1 MRRDGDGFVRW
12 DSAQTLVTRIIFEVE
27 QQFLSGTPMM
37 LDPLLIEACG
47 DLLRDDSLDPAM
59 VAEMLRLPG
68 EDYLAE
74 QASQSGGA
82 NVDSIH
88 QARDWVRSA
97 LGKAL
102 APLFLARYQGLESRQ
117 PYAPEAT
124 QIADRSL
131 RNMCLAYLVSASLDN
146 LALASTQYREATNM
160 TDRQAALKEIAFYGD
175 HTLRDSTLANFHQEW
190 RHEALVVNQW
200 LQLQAAIPDSEGLSR
215 VQSLMAHAD
224 FDLGNPNKVRALVG
238 GFVNQNLINFHHLD
252 GSGYRFLGDVVVKLN
267 RLNPQL
273 ASRLLTPLT
282 KWRRYTDRGEL
293 MRAELERLAAEPAL
307 SPDVFEIVSK
317 SLQ

>member
-1 MRRDGDGFVRW
+1 M
-12 DSAQTLVTRIIFEVE
+12 
-27 QQFLSGTPMM
+27 
-37 LDPLLIEACG
+37 
-47 DLLRDDSLDPAM
+47 
-59 VAEMLRLPG
+59 
-68 EDYLAE
+68 
-74 QASQSGGA
+74 
-82 NVDSIH
+82 
-88 QARDWVRSA
+88 RSA

-117 PYAPEAT
+117 PYAPEAA

-238 GFVNQNLINFHHLD
+238 GLSLIH
-252 GSGYRFLGDVVVKLN
+252 
-267 RLNPQL
+267 
-273 ASRLLTPLT
+273 
-282 KWRRYTDRGEL
+282 
-293 MRAELERLAAEPAL
+293 
-307 SPDVFEIVSK
+307 I
-317 SLQ
+317 

>member
-1 MRRDGDGFVRW
+1 
-12 DSAQTLVTRIIFEVE
+12 
-27 QQFLSGTPMM
+27 MM

-88 QARDWVRSA
+88 HARDWVRSA

-117 PYAPEAT
+117 PYAPEAA

-200 LQLQAAIPDSEGLSR
+200 L
-215 VQSLMAHAD
+215 
-224 FDLGNPNKVRALVG
+224 
-238 GFVNQNLINFHHLD
+238 
-252 GSGYRFLGDVVVKLN
+252 
-267 RLNPQL
+267 
-273 ASRLLTPLT
+273 
-282 KWRRYTDRGEL
+282 
-293 MRAELERLAAEPAL
+293 
-307 SPDVFEIVSK
+307 
-317 SLQ
+317 

>member
-1 MRRDGDGFVRW
+1 
-12 DSAQTLVTRIIFEVE
+12 
-27 QQFLSGTPMM
+27 
-37 LDPLLIEACG
+37 
-47 DLLRDDSLDPAM
+47 
-59 VAEMLRLPG
+59 
-68 EDYLAE
+68 
-74 QASQSGGA
+74 
-82 NVDSIH
+82 
-88 QARDWVRSA
+88 
-97 LGKAL
+97 
-102 APLFLARYQGLESRQ
+102 
-117 PYAPEAT
+117 
-124 QIADRSL
+124 
-131 RNMCLAYLVSASLDN
+131 
-146 LALASTQYREATNM
+146 
-160 TDRQAALKEIAFYGD
+160 
-175 HTLRDSTLANFHQEW
+175 
-190 RHEALVVNQW
+190 
-200 LQLQAAIPDSEGLSR
+200 LQAAIPDSEGLSR

>member
-27 QQFLSGTPMM
+27 EQLLSGTPVM
-37 LDPLLIEACG
+37 LDHLLIEACG
-47 DLLRDDSLDPAM
+47 DLLRDESLDPAM

-68 EDYLAE
+68 EDSLAE

-102 APLFLARYQGLESRQ
+102 APLFLARYQGLESTQ

-131 RNMCLAYLVSASLDN
+131 RNMCLAYLVSASLGQPRFG
-146 LALASTQYREATNM
+146 LQSVSR
-160 TDRQAALKEIAFYGD
+160 
-175 HTLRDSTLANFHQEW
+175 RD
-190 RHEALVVNQW
+190 
-200 LQLQAAIPDSEGLSR
+200 
-215 VQSLMAHAD
+215 
-224 FDLGNPNKVRALVG
+224 
-238 GFVNQNLINFHHLD
+238 
-252 GSGYRFLGDVVVKLN
+252 
-267 RLNPQL
+267 
-273 ASRLLTPLT
+273 
-282 KWRRYTDRGEL
+282 
-293 MRAELERLAAEPAL
+293 
-307 SPDVFEIVSK
+307 
-317 SLQ
+317 